1 MYRILIWGCGLQ
13 YGRYINA
20 IKYQEI
26 LGNIEVAGVTGKDRL
41 YKYLDGYRF
50 IPLEELDNENIDY
63 VVAASEEHYK
73 EICTMAVKMGFDSNR
88 IMQGKVFCLPYFN
101 FARYVDLM
109 QSNIS
114 IIANNCWGGVAYHAL
129 GMQFYSPFINMFLN
143 DADYIRMLSNLSYYL
158 NQQLQFERMGYTP
171 VLKRNYP
178 VCRLDDVELHFNHYT
193 SMEDVSEKWIKRL
206 KYLNWNNLFIM
217 MFTEDYCS
225 LKDFDRLPFG
235 KKVCFVPFESPL
247 ESAFNLQVAAYS
259 EMQKVPFWEIVNK
272 TASGYYHDYDL
283 IQLLIS
289 GKVNY
294 DRYNID

>member
-1 MYRILIWGCGLQ
+1 
-13 YGRYINA
+13 
-20 IKYQEI
+20 
-26 LGNIEVAGVTGKDRL
+26 
-41 YKYLDGYRF
+41 
-50 IPLEELDNENIDY
+50 
-63 VVAASEEHYK
+63 
-73 EICTMAVKMGFDSNR
+73 
-88 IMQGKVFCLPYFN
+88 
-101 FARYVDLM
+101 
-109 QSNIS
+109 
-114 IIANNCWGGVAYHAL
+114 
-129 GMQFYSPFINMFLN
+129 
-143 DADYIRMLSNLSYYL
+143 
-158 NQQLQFERMGYTP
+158 MGYTP

-289 GKVNY
+289 GKVNH